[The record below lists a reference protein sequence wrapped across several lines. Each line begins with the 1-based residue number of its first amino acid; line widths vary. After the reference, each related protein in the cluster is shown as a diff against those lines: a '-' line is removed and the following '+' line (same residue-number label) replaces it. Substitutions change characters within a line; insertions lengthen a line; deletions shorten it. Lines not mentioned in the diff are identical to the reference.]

1 MDHSGTRAGGVG
13 RPPRIATAR
22 PRRCRL
28 PTSTEE
34 SFLPALRKPAS
45 TTPADAP
52 RAASPPHP
60 VLLVALSGT
69 VLALSGPGQTA
80 GISVFVDHIIADI
93 GISRSAV
100 STAYM
105 VGTLSGAV
113 ALPWIGRAVDRF
125 GVRPVL
131 ACVALAFGA
140 FLLLL
145 AAAGELASLTAA
157 FVGARAM
164 GQGGMTMIATTAV
177 GIAVTRNR
185 GTALGITGAVGAAG
199 ISLFP
204 LLAERL
210 IALLGWRH
218 ALLAEA
224 LLVWAVVLPI
234 AWWGMRGVRNA
245 SAARAE
251 SGARA
256 DAAAAWPLRAVVR
269 TSMFWT
275 ISGAVACSGLVTT
288 AVFFHQVALLG
299 EQGLTPT
306 QAAAN
311 FLPQTV
317 AGLLASMAFS
327 SATDRFS
334 PKLLIAASMAVHALT
349 LALLPF
355 VAPGV
360 SAMAYGATLGA
371 AAAGARAVEA
381 AAFPYYYGTA
391 TLGTLRGLTQSI
403 AVASTAVGPLLLS
416 LGHDATGSYQPVVLA
431 MAALPAAIDLAAPF
445 ARRPRT
451 ADAAAPAQGPGEQEA
466 AEPAE
471 AALRE

>member
-1 MDHSGTRAGGVG
+1 M
-13 RPPRIATAR
+13 
-22 PRRCRL
+22 
-28 PTSTEE
+28 STEE
-34 SFLPALRKPAS
+34 SFLPALRAL
-45 TTPADAP
+45 TPP
-52 RAASPPHP
+52 AASPPHP
-60 VLLVALSGT
+60 VLLVVLSGT

-80 GISVFVDHIIADI
+80 GISIFVDHIIADI

-105 VGTLSGAV
+105 VGTLSGALV
-113 ALPWIGRAVDRF
+113 LPWIGRAVDRF
-125 GVRPVL
+125 GIRPVL

-145 AAAGELASLTAA
+145 AGARGFVSLTTA

-185 GTALGITGAVGAAG
+185 GTALGITSAAGAAG

-204 LLAERL
+204 LLAERM
-210 IALLGWRH
+210 IVAVGWRH
-218 ALLAEA
+218 AVLAEA
-224 LLVWAVVLPI
+224 LLVWTIVLPI

-245 SAARAE
+245 SATTAK
-251 SGARA
+251 SGTAGPA
-256 DAAAAWPLRAVVR
+256 DAAAAWPLRAVMR

-288 AVFFHQVALLG
+288 AVFFHQIALLG

-317 AGLLASMAFS
+317 AGLVASIAFS

-334 PKLLIAASMAVHALT
+334 PKLLIAGSMAVHAAT

-355 VAPGV
+355 VSPGV

-416 LGHDATGSYQPVVLA
+416 MGHDATGSYQPVVLA
-431 MAALPAAIDLAAPF
+431 LALLPAVIAVAAPF
-445 ARRPRT
+445 ARRPRK
-451 ADAAAPAQGPGEQEA
+451 AAAAPAV
-466 AEPAE
+466 EPARPE
-471 AALRE
+471 PVTPTEPALRR